1 MLGDVDLDNLVEE
14 NERHPALFFEDD
26 ALKQL
31 RGYLPSD
38 PSTFFLTHAEADARQ
53 KALAV
58 REDELKAK
66 LKDTL
71 EDQVAAA
78 YHSVH
83 STHEFVAQ
91 RHRDH
96 SKFME
101 AARAFEACPAV
112 ARAFA
117 DSPEAARLFKCLV
130 AKAIYGSQDSSD
142 DSEQGWGVHTPSKR
156 PRE

>member
-14 NERHPALFFEDD
+14 SDRHAAFFFEDD

-31 RGYLPSD
+31 RGYLPGD
-38 PSTFFLTHAEADARQ
+38 PSTFFLTRAEAEARQ
-53 KALAV
+53 KALAE
-58 REDELKAK
+58 READIKAK
-66 LKDTL
+66 LEDKL

-96 SKFME
+96 SKFMDT
-101 AARAFEACPAV
+101 ARAFEACPAI

-130 AKAIYGSQDSSD
+130 AEAIYGSQDSSD
-142 DSEQGWGVHTPSKR
+142 NISQGWGAHAPSKR